1 MEIPAFDTTTTSVKE
16 PLLFDEAPFTSK
28 KRANEVVDRAL
39 LYLYANENPRK
50 IVAWE
55 DEIMQVKSFKDNIEK
70 EVSSKPSVIK
80 LFAQE
85 NMAK

>member
-1 MEIPAFDTTTTSVKE
+1 M
-16 PLLFDEAPFTSK
+16 FDEAPFTSK

-55 DEIMQVKSFKDNIEK
+55 DELMQVKSFRDNIEK
-70 EVSSKPSVIK
+70 KFH
-80 LFAQE
+80 L
-85 NMAK
+85 NLLL